1 MGCPAIS
8 QELKMKNI
16 VDFGEAQ
23 VLGEM
28 DPDIAVCVIVNTYN
42 HSKFIAQCLDSIL
55 DQKTDF
61 KIKIVVHDDFSKD
74 GTREI
79 LNLYFK
85 SHPEKFILILENSN
99 QWNLGI
105 SNLAS
110 LIPWIGSKYIA
121 LCEGD
126 DFWTD
131 NSKLQRQ
138 RDILEIQNDVSLVY
152 HSIEIQS
159 DVANS
164 NYGATLEYLNS
175 PHDQHKIGVANFIST
190 CSVMFRNGVV
200 DSNVFMGIRNLVPVD
215 WILCAALADSGR
227 VFFIPKLMATYR
239 IHSTSLWSSNVQEWR
254 MAKTED
260 AHWYLAGLLR
270 GEIGSEA
277 RKVLSGRSGR
287 KRYWRFPVNLIIK
300 MRNILINL
308 YDHLGKGG

>member
-8 QELKMKNI
+8 KEVKLKNI
-16 VDFGEAQ
+16 TDFGDAQ
-23 VLGEM
+23 VLGVME
-28 DPDIAVCVIVNTYN
+28 PDIEVCVIVNTYN
-42 HSKFIAQCLDSIL
+42 HSKFVAQCLDSIL
-55 DQKTDF
+55 NQKTDF
-61 KIKIVVHDDFSKD
+61 KIKIVAHDDFSMD

-79 LNLYFK
+79 LSLYFK
-85 SHPEKFILILENSN
+85 THPEKFVLILENSN
-99 QWNLGI
+99 QWNSGI

-138 RDILEIQNDVSLVY
+138 RDILEIHNDVSLVY

-159 DVANS
+159 EDTNS
-164 NYGATLEYLNS
+164 NYGANLEYLNF
-175 PHDQHKIGVANFIST
+175 PHDQRKIGVANFIST

-200 DSNVFMGIRNLVPVD
+200 GSNVFMGIRNLVPVD
-215 WILCAALADSGR
+215 WIIFAALADSGR
-227 VFFIPKLMATYR
+227 VFFIPQLMATYR
-239 IHSTSLWSSNVQEWR
+239 IHLTSLWSSKAQEWR

-260 AHWYLAGLLR
+260 AHWYIAGLLK

-277 RKVLSGRSGR
+277 RKVLSRKRSGN
-287 KRYWRFPVNLIIK
+287 RYLRFLIKLIKK
-300 MRNILINL
+300 MRNTLINP
-308 YDHLGKGG
+308 